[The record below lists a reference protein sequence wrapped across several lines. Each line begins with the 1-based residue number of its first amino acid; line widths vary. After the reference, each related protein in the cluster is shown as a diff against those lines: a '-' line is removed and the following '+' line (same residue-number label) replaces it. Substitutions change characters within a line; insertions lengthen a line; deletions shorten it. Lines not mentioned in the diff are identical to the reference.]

1 MTGSD
6 RLPNMAVIDIDS
18 HDCLLILMLSIG
30 KQRRGS
36 ALLLIRLVCISE
48 NCRNVE
54 LQYSCKARELYMCMP
69 KVANPRDKRELTTR
83 AEGDEIREV
92 DEWLF
97 YRPYQT
103 TQSGST
109 SGGAPAMLSVLNRER
124 EMSAMVS
131 ALTHVVSGEVADE
144 SDLTPSVPSPPSGT
158 SYSSSSPLVEVG
170 RKRERED
177 EGGGGELREP
187 VTKLCTAFGD
197 FTHGGS
203 GSSSGVR
210 GKLLYF

>member
-1 MTGSD
+1 
-6 RLPNMAVIDIDS
+6 
-18 HDCLLILMLSIG
+18 LLS
-30 KQRRGS
+30 
-36 ALLLIRLVCISE
+36 IRLVCISDSE

-54 LQYSCKARELYMCMP
+54 LQSCKAGELYMCMS
-69 KVANPRDKRELTTR
+69 KVANPRDEGERTTR
-83 AEGDEIREV
+83 RVEGDEIREV

-103 TQSGST
+103 TQSGS
-109 SGGAPAMLSVLNRER
+109 SSSSAAPAMLSVLNRER

-131 ALTHVVSGEVADE
+131 ALKHVVSGEVADV
-144 SDLTPSVPSPPSGT
+144 SDLTPPSVPSPPSGT
-158 SYSSSSPLVEVG
+158 SYSSGSPFVEVG

-177 EGGGGELREP
+177 VGGGGELREP
-187 VTKLCTAFGD
+187 VTTLCTAFGD

-210 GKLLYF
+210 G